1 MTRTGAIPEPA
12 GLVEGAFM
20 SAANDCSQFGSRSR
34 VRSVEDV
41 DGDIRVKSASVRK
54 AELRRQLLAS
64 LLVDSSRDSKH
75 YVKNYTVGRGAE

>member
-1 MTRTGAIPEPA
+1 
-12 GLVEGAFM
+12 M
-20 SAANDCSQFGSRSR
+20 SASNDSRFGSRSR

-54 AELRRQLLAS
+54 AELRRQLLVS
-64 LLVDSSRDSKH
+64 LLTDSRRDSKH